1 MSSTQSNITVDNFVI
16 LWEFTIICISLNI
29 IIWFVKRQDWG
40 LCKVKQ
46 ILLTTTVSNSFHSL
60 FNWFVFKIRNGY
72 IFFICKKKNKCLW
85 PRVTA
90 GGGEVRTVK
99 CKYEYLNISPPAGK
113 LIIYCKKWSVYSS
126 CIVCHDTTN
135 TNLCGR
141 AGYCSLLSAGKIIN
155 SHHTDINFLNIHR
168 GIFGK

>member
-1 MSSTQSNITVDNFVI
+1 MAIFSS
-16 LWEFTIICISLNI
+16 
-29 IIWFVKRQDWG
+29 FVK
-40 LCKVKQ
+40 
-46 ILLTTTVSNSFHSL
+46 N
-60 FNWFVFKIRNGY
+60 
-72 IFFICKKKNKCLW
+72 NKCLF
-85 PRVTA
+85 PCVTA

-141 AGYCSLLSAGKIIN
+141 AGYCSLSAGKIIN

-168 GIFGK
+168 GIFVK

>member
-1 MSSTQSNITVDNFVI
+1 MALFSS
-16 LWEFTIICISLNI
+16 
-29 IIWFVKRQDWG
+29 FVKKCPF
-40 LCKVKQ
+40 LC
-46 ILLTTTVSNSFHSL
+46 
-60 FNWFVFKIRNGY
+60 
-72 IFFICKKKNKCLW
+72 
-85 PRVTA
+85 VT
-90 GGGEVRTVK
+90 GRGGEVQTVK

-141 AGYCSLLSAGKIIN
+141 AGCCSLLSAGKIIN

-168 GIFGK
+168 GIDIWEINQIKWEEIVRFRDFFTCISRLSTEACTYYYVCYCFLFKLIFGKYF